1 VSEQQTP
8 ESGRP
13 RTGRTLTSVGVVLA
27 VAALAVALFV
37 VVRSFRNVKPE
48 PLPPSLKT
56 APPDTALVIFRA
68 SYRKKT
74 LNLAARCRLTRERL
88 QHNLTPSQDSLG
100 RECDSAIAVLL
111 ADVTAL
117 DSVRREN
124 RKAAADSFRAEYGRA
139 KAKVNAFTRSSLGA
153 GQVSEDSLNKELKK
167 LISE

>member
-1 VSEQQTP
+1 MSEQQTP

-13 RTGRTLTSVGVVLA
+13 RPGRTLTSVGVVLA
-27 VAALAVALFV
+27 VAALTIALFV

-56 APPDTALVIFRA
+56 APPDTALVLFRA

-74 LNLAARCRLTRERL
+74 INLATRCRLTRERL
-88 QHNLTPSQDSLG
+88 QHNLTPSQDSLS
-100 RECDSAIAVLL
+100 RECDSAVAVLL

-117 DSVRREN
+117 DSVSREN
-124 RKAAADSFRAEYGRA
+124 RKAAAESFRAEYARA
-139 KAKVNAFTRSSLGA
+139 KSKVNAFTRSSLGA
-153 GQVSEDSLNKELKK
+153 GQVSEDSLNKELRK